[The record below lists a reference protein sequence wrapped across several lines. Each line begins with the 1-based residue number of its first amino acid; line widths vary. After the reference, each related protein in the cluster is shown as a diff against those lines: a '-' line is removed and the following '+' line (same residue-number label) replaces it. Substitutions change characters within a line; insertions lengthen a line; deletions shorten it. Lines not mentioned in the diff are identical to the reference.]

1 MNSKTNKETTLE
13 AWFDAL
19 IGRLEQQGKYATS
32 RNYRKTLESLQM
44 FTKTD
49 NIHLSYITE
58 MVVAEYEDFLIGRG
72 VCRNSRSFYIRVLRA
87 ACNKAAKDGYQ
98 SPENGVFDRFFT
110 GVDETRKR
118 ALNMV
123 TLKRIANLDLSDDWE
138 MDLSRDLF
146 LFSFYARGMCFVD
159 MARLSKDNIKNGI
172 LSYIRSKTGQSL
184 SLRVEPCMERIIRK
198 WARKTRGKMLFPI
211 LDQTGTKAS
220 YEQYQYR
227 LCRHNLML
235 KEIGRRVEA
244 PFPLS
249 SYAARHSWATTA
261 RDLNIPLSVIS
272 SGMGH
277 SSERTTRVYLAQL
290 DNNKID
296 MANRRVINMLLG

>member
-19 IGRLEQQGKYATS
+19 IGRLEQQGKFATS

-44 FTKTD
+44 FTNTD
-49 NIHLSYITE
+49 TIRLSEISE
-58 MVVAEYEDFLIGRG
+58 MVVGEYDDFLIGRG

-98 SPENGVFDRFFT
+98 SPENDVFDHVFT

-118 ALNMV
+118 ALNTV
-123 TLKRIANLDLSDDWE
+123 ILKRIAKLDLSDDWE

-159 MARLSKDNIKNGI
+159 MAHLSQDNIQNGI
-172 LSYIRSKTGQSL
+172 ITYIRSKTGHSL
-184 SLRVEPCMERIIRK
+184 SLQMEPCMELIIRK
-198 WARKTRGKMLFPI
+198 WERRTWGKMIFPI

-220 YEQYQYR
+220 YERYQYR

-261 RDLNIPLSVIS
+261 RDLDIPLSVIS

-296 MANRRVINMLLG
+296 MANRRVINLLLG